1 MHKPAIKHKRTL
13 AWVCVL
19 SLVFWSCGFAYLRYE
34 RNLLEKLQLESQ
46 THAQQVAWQSVT
58 TGHRIA
64 MQSYFDSYIMRP
76 EVMDI
81 LQAALTNDLKQQTL
95 ARVRLYRALSPVY
108 ELFRQRDVRQLHFH
122 TPDNRSFLRF
132 HSPHNSGDSLVASRP
147 SIVQVNRTLKPIFGF
162 ETGRVV
168 IGFRNVFPIIWQ
180 GKHLGSVELSQ
191 PFEAVRKGLHDL
203 DSDKEYLLVLK
214 ASVLL
219 PKLFDEHKKLYAP
232 SLFSKDW
239 LVEDPKHELP
249 DSTPVLSQTASEVYQ
264 QLKGSK
270 DFNEVLASG
279 KNASIAIHQG
289 VRICQVSLIPLHDT
303 DGVPSAVMLAFTK
316 SPELEQLYTSYRINL
331 LFFTVLMLF
340 GGVSVYLFLCSMK
353 TVREQEQQMALISS
367 NIADGIYVMDARGL
381 ITFINQRATELLGFS
396 PAECQGAV
404 AHDLFHRHGGTSL
417 TPLEECPIYRVIQTR
432 GRYEGE
438 EQFARRDGTLLT
450 VQVAS
455 QPMLKEGRVIGSV
468 TVFRDISEQKE
479 LEEQLRLLSI
489 TDPLT
494 GTYNRRFLKET
505 LLKEL
510 YRAERHGDP
519 LALVMLDLDHFKQ
532 LNDLYGHA
540 VGDQVLRHV
549 VELIQSRIRTSDC
562 FARWG
567 GEEFMLLL
575 PSTQLAAARSLAD
588 ALLEELQETQVE
600 GVGSVTASFGVTSYR
615 PGDTVDLL
623 TQRADT
629 LMYAAK
635 QAGRN
640 CVRADSL

>member
-1 MHKPAIKHKRTL
+1 
-13 AWVCVL
+13 
-19 SLVFWSCGFAYLRYE
+19 
-34 RNLLEKLQLESQ
+34 
-46 THAQQVAWQSVT
+46 
-58 TGHRIA
+58 
-64 MQSYFDSYIMRP
+64 
-76 EVMDI
+76 
-81 LQAALTNDLKQQTL
+81 
-95 ARVRLYRALSPVY
+95 
-108 ELFRQRDVRQLHFH
+108 
-122 TPDNRSFLRF
+122 
-132 HSPHNSGDSLVASRP
+132 
-147 SIVQVNRTLKPIFGF
+147 
-162 ETGRVV
+162 
-168 IGFRNVFPIIWQ
+168 
-180 GKHLGSVELSQ
+180 
-191 PFEAVRKGLHDL
+191 
-203 DSDKEYLLVLK
+203 
-214 ASVLL
+214 
-219 PKLFDEHKKLYAP
+219 
-232 SLFSKDW
+232 
-239 LVEDPKHELP
+239 
-249 DSTPVLSQTASEVYQ
+249 
-264 QLKGSK
+264 
-270 DFNEVLASG
+270 
-279 KNASIAIHQG
+279 
-289 VRICQVSLIPLHDT
+289 
-303 DGVPSAVMLAFTK
+303 
-316 SPELEQLYTSYRINL
+316 
-331 LFFTVLMLF
+331 
-340 GGVSVYLFLCSMK
+340 
-353 TVREQEQQMALISS
+353 
-367 NIADGIYVMDARGL
+367 
-381 ITFINQRATELLGFS
+381 LGFS
-396 PAECQGAV
+396 SAECQGAV

-455 QPMLKEGRVIGSV
+455 QPMLKGGRVIGSV
-468 TVFRDISEQKE
+468 SVFRDISEQKE

-588 ALLEELQETQVE
+588 ALLEELQGTQVE